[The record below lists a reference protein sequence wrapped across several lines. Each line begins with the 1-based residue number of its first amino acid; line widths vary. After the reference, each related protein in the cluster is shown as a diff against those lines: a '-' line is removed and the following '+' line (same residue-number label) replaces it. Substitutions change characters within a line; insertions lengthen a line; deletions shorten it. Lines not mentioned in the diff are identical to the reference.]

1 MLKLNQNSL
10 PWCTHLSWFN
20 FYLCFK
26 IFQTNLVQSK
36 WKRKCGTSNLL
47 HWHIWWNLQ
56 QLLRG
61 PSRDIENITWLC
73 GDEKFILQC
82 SKIFQ
87 EWNTFQHEKISFI
100 SPSGQ
105 GNSFFFCIHNT
116 KQHLWRFSEDFWLL
130 SDKSPR
136 FSKICL
142 KATPTLSNILQRFSR
157 SLKITKDNQR
167 WWKKTPRTPTDL
179 SIVKGEK
186 QNCYRKWC
194 LHTWGYHIFTCEE
207 IV

>member
-47 HWHIWWNLQ
+47 HRHIWWNLQ

-130 SDKSPR
+130 SEYLRDFPKFVWRPHQHFR
-136 FSKICL
+136 TFSKD
-142 KATPTLSNILQRFSR
+142 FSR

-167 WWKKTPRTPTDL
+167 LPKMM
-179 SIVKGEK
+179 
-186 QNCYRKWC
+186 
-194 LHTWGYHIFTCEE
+194 EE
-207 IV
+207 DPSYTNGFKYS